1 MPLVE
6 FAYNNSYQASIRM
19 APYEA
24 LYGRKCR
31 SPLCWDAVGEKA
43 VLGPDWVQQATER
56 VAEIRQNMLA
66 AQSRQKSYADSKRSN
81 VEFQVGE
88 EVLLR
93 VSPTKGVIRFNIKGK
108 LSPRY
113 IGPFMIVERVG
124 KLAYRLEL
132 PETMKGVH
140 NVFHVSML
148 RKHFR
153 DTERQITMEPF
164 TIEQDLTFEVRP
176 MRILDESERVMRNRT
191 LKYVKVLWSQQTER
205 EATWELESR
214 MREKYPELFM
224 TGM

>member
-1 MPLVE
+1 
-6 FAYNNSYQASIRM
+6 
-19 APYEA
+19 
-24 LYGRKCR
+24 
-31 SPLCWDAVGEKA
+31 
-43 VLGPDWVQQATER
+43 VLGPDWVQQTTER
-56 VAEIRQNMLA
+56 VAEIKQHTLA

-113 IGPFMIVERVG
+113 IGPFVIVARVG

-132 PETMKGVH
+132 PESMKGVH

-148 RKHFR
+148 RKYFR
-153 DTERQITMEPF
+153 DPERQITMEPIV
-164 TIEQDLTFEVRP
+164 IEQDLTFEVRP
-176 MRILDESERVMRNRT
+176 VRILEESERVMRHRT

-205 EATWELESR
+205 EATWELESH
-214 MREKYPELFM
+214 MRDRYPELFL